1 MLPVDLV
8 FLLLTFAQLISWWR
22 SASRNTLLT
31 LSALMLLTL
40 AVGYNMHRWQ
50 LVPGVLVLMVL
61 WPAYYFRSRKPER
74 GVPWLSGSLGILL
87 ALPCAFLLY
96 TFPINPLPEPSGEHP
111 VGVADFELVDAGR
124 TGLLGAAT
132 GEPRRLLVRVW
143 YPASEVTD
151 LTPRS
156 YFSEQEASST
166 ATGPGSFIGLPFLF
180 THLANLQTNSFPMAK
195 PIDADAL
202 PVVIYSHGYTSFL
215 AQNTALMEHLASH
228 GYLVFSIHHT
238 GDSAAAVMPNGDV
251 IPTDPELLASRINAP
266 EPEGRNPF
274 IDLVAGDS
282 FEIRRQATIDT
293 YEAETMTRLRDV
305 SAQIWVDDR
314 DFVQRSLAAGLVP
327 DSALNIVKLGDFTRT
342 GEMGMSFGGTTAASF
357 CMDNDRCAAAVN
369 LDGGDY
375 HFNTFNRQMPVP
387 FLMVYS
393 DVSLLASLLTEG
405 EKTTG
410 HGFNEFSY
418 ERHELAGFNQD
429 IHRIRVSN
437 VMHLGVSD
445 SNWFTRGPVRDA
457 LLGSIEGGAML
468 SIQNDLVRGFF
479 DRYLRE
485 TNEDFRA
492 TAFATHAEHIEEYD
506 VSEELREDWLSRN
519 PKDKTVRVIM
529 ETELGNIELAIYP
542 ERAPISAANFLAHVD
557 GGHYDNTSFYRATRF
572 DKGSSISVIQ
582 GGRASDAM
590 AGPEDQVVNSYALLP
605 PIEHE
610 TTELT
615 GINNER
621 GAIAYARF
629 APGTAGS
636 EFFFNVHDN
645 PGLNSGDTAPH
656 RDGLGYATFGRVIS
670 GHKVLEAIQGMP
682 TERETEIERLNGQ
695 LFTQPVSIL
704 RVYREQ

>member
-61 WPAYYFRSRKPER
+61 WPAYYFRSRKNPN
-74 GVPWLSGSLGILL
+74 GAYSWLSGSLGILL

-111 VGVADFELVDAGR
+111 VGVADFELVDAER

-166 ATGPGSFIGLPFLF
+166 ATGPGGFIGLPFLF

-251 IPTDPELLASRINAP
+251 IPTDPELLASRTNAP

-314 DFVQRSLAAGLVP
+314 DFVQRSQ
-327 DSALNIVKLGDFTRT
+327 
-342 GEMGMSFGGTTAASF
+342 
-357 CMDNDRCAAAVN
+357 
-369 LDGGDY
+369 
-375 HFNTFNRQMPVP
+375 RQV
-387 FLMVYS
+387 
-393 DVSLLASLLTEG
+393 
-405 EKTTG
+405 
-410 HGFNEFSY
+410 
-418 ERHELAGFNQD
+418 
-429 IHRIRVSN
+429 
-437 VMHLGVSD
+437 
-445 SNWFTRGPVRDA
+445 
-457 LLGSIEGGAML
+457 
-468 SIQNDLVRGFF
+468 
-479 DRYLRE
+479 
-485 TNEDFRA
+485 
-492 TAFATHAEHIEEYD
+492 
-506 VSEELREDWLSRN
+506 
-519 PKDKTVRVIM
+519 
-529 ETELGNIELAIYP
+529 
-542 ERAPISAANFLAHVD
+542 
-557 GGHYDNTSFYRATRF
+557 
-572 DKGSSISVIQ
+572 
-582 GGRASDAM
+582 
-590 AGPEDQVVNSYALLP
+590 
-605 PIEHE
+605 
-610 TTELT
+610 
-615 GINNER
+615 
-621 GAIAYARF
+621 
-629 APGTAGS
+629 
-636 EFFFNVHDN
+636 
-645 PGLNSGDTAPH
+645 
-656 RDGLGYATFGRVIS
+656 
-670 GHKVLEAIQGMP
+670 
-682 TERETEIERLNGQ
+682 
-695 LFTQPVSIL
+695 
-704 RVYREQ
+704 